1 MADSENGSFSRFT
14 EFLQLIED
22 FYKSG
27 FKSEQQFINQ
37 IVEVSAV
44 EQPADQRPAQTE
56 RNNQL
61 EELYH
66 EIKKCTKCDLHFN
79 RLHAVPG
86 EGVANPLVMVIGEA
100 PGQQEDKKARP
111 FVGKAGL
118 YLDKWLKSINLDRH
132 TNCYIANV
140 IKCRPPE
147 NRDPHPDEISMCLP
161 YLERQLELL
170 LPQFL
175 LSVGRI
181 ASQVLIGSTKGINS
195 LRGGTYF
202 YKHLP
207 LIPTFH
213 PSAVLR
219 NQSLRGAV
227 WEDLKLL
234 RALMQ

>member
-1 MADSENGSFSRFT
+1 MVNRENKLITQFT
-14 EFLQLIED
+14 EFLQLTED

-27 FKSEQQFINQ
+27 FKSEQQTVNHMIAIPSVKQAVNQ
-37 IVEVSAV
+37 AT
-44 EQPADQRPAQTE
+44 PHPE
-56 RNNQL
+56 RNAKI
-61 EELYH
+61 EELYQ
-66 EIKKCTKCDLHFN
+66 EIKTCTKCDLHFN

-86 EGVANPLVMVIGEA
+86 EGVFNPLVMVIGEA
-100 PGQQEDKKARP
+100 PGQEEDKKGRP
-111 FVGKAGL
+111 FVGKAGV
-118 YLDKWLKSINLDRH
+118 YLDKWLKAINLDRH
-132 TNCYIANV
+132 INCYIGNV

-147 NRDPHPDEISMCLP
+147 NRDPHPEEIAVCLP

-170 LPQFL
+170 EPKFL

-181 ASQVLIGSTKGINS
+181 SSQILIGSTKGIGS

-207 LIPTFH
+207 LVPTFH

-219 NQSLRGAV
+219 NQSLRAAV
-227 WEDLKLL
+227 WEDLKLI